1 MDFNFVPGEEEL
13 HSIHNIIN
21 TRTGKDDHRHDLFEL
36 HYIELRK
43 FKKTYQE
50 ISTALDRWV
59 TFLTRAHEL
68 DKRRIPQELS
78 VDPSIV
84 KAIEVVDR
92 MFNEEERDVYEVR
105 MKAIADIE
113 SKIASAAEN
122 GREKG
127 RVEERNKM
135 VIQAYRTGLS
145 SQEIANMF
153 QMNLGEV
160 KEIVG
165 GEGQ

>member
-1 MDFNFVPGEEEL
+1 M
-13 HSIHNIIN
+13 
-21 TRTGKDDHRHDLFEL
+21 
-36 HYIELRK
+36 
-43 FKKTYQE
+43 
-50 ISTALDRWV
+50 
-59 TFLTRAHEL
+59 
-68 DKRRIPQELS
+68 
-78 VDPSIV
+78 DPSIV